1 MPLLNFEY
9 RFADKI
15 ESGEKRQ
22 TIRAPRKYPIK
33 AGDKLYLYY
42 DTQLIIPKRLK
53 LKTKFDKTDKNGK
66 TFVVCKSVQKIII
79 ESEFA
84 GKENGHDAF
93 GGNIVIDNILIT
105 DTGNDIWKNAV
116 PLAEADGFREYKRNK
131 RIYNL
136 DNFYEYFY
144 KNYGSYFEGQL
155 IKW

>member
-1 MPLLNFEY
+1 MPLLNFEL
-9 RFADKI
+9 RFAGLI

-22 TIRAPRKYPIK
+22 TIRAQRKYPIK
-33 AGDKLYLYY
+33 AGDKLYLY
-42 DTQLIIPKRLK
+42 TGVRTKNCRK
-53 LKTKFDKTDKNGK
+53 LKTKFDKTDEDGK
-66 TFVVCKSVQKIII
+66 TFVICKSVQKIII

-84 GKENGHDAF
+84 GKENGHDAY
-93 GGNIVIDNILIT
+93 GGNIVIDNILVT